1 MRLQID
7 ATPIYNEVNYGGF
20 QGYITSGM
28 NMNDH
33 GGNSGNIYRFK
44 NIGSFVLNNVPH
56 GNESFRNIHIILH
69 QV

>member
-7 ATPIYNEVNYGGF
+7 ATKHAYPIYNEVKYGGF

-33 GGNSGNIYRFK
+33 DGNSGNIYR
-44 NIGSFVLNNVPH
+44 
-56 GNESFRNIHIILH
+56 
-69 QV
+69 